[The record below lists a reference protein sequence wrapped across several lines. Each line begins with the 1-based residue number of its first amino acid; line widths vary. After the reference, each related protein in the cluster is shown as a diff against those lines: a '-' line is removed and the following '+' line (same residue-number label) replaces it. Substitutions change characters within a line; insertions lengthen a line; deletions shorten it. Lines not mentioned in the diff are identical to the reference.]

1 MKPASLIASIFIG
14 LVALGH
20 LIRFILHTQIL
31 IGGHAIPVWLS
42 APAFL
47 LLAALAVCLVRELRG
62 SSAK

>member
-20 LIRFILHTQIL
+20 LARFILHTQVL
-31 IGGHAIPVWLS
+31 VGGHAIPVWLS

-47 LLAALAVCLVRELRG
+47 VLAALTVFLVREQRAG
-62 SSAK
+62 

>member
-20 LIRFILHTQIL
+20 LARLILHTQVL
-31 IGGHAIPVWLS
+31 VGGHAIPVWLS

-47 LLAALAVCLVRELRG
+47 LLAVLAVFLVREQRAG
-62 SSAK
+62 